1 MRELITIRSGE
12 LVLRELAEE
21 DSTKI
26 ALHGAD
32 ESAAA
37 DMIQRIAENHRR
49 NSPGNLFHLC
59 LGIFMK
65 GTGDFAGWC
74 GLDNTGEGRPNP
86 VLFYVVEEA
95 YRGRGFATE
104 AAEAM
109 LHHGFTTLDLP
120 VIDAGVAVDNGASIR
135 ILEKTGMHRI
145 ESSEDGYLQFTIT
158 REEFL
163 KTP

>member
-1 MRELITIRSGE
+1 MEDAAKKA
-12 LVLRELAEE
+12 LA
-21 DSTKI
+21 
-26 ALHGAD
+26 GAD
-32 ESAAA
+32 RRAAA
-37 DMIQRIAENHRR
+37 DMIQKIAENHRR

-74 GLDNTGEGRPNP
+74 GLDNTDGGRPNP
-86 VLFYVVEEA
+86 VLFYVVEERF
-95 YRGRGFATE
+95 RGRGVATE

-135 ILEKTGMHRI
+135 VLEKIGMHGK
-145 ESSEDGYLQFTIT
+145 EASEDGYLQFTIT

-163 KTP
+163 KGL